1 VATGGK
7 GPVVLVVDDEPA
19 LRFLCRV
26 NLELDG
32 YSVVEAATLGDAR
45 AALAAGEVAVVL
57 LDLHVGAERGEALL
71 EELRAREPRIPVVV
85 ISGSTE
91 VDGGERTLDA
101 DAVLGKPFTI
111 EELTETVKALAAGAL
126 PR

>member
-7 GPVVLVVDDEPA
+7 GPVVLVVDDQPA

-32 YSVVEAATLGDAR
+32 YRVVEAGTLGDAR

-57 LDLHVGAERGEALL
+57 LDLHVGTEQGETLL
-71 EELRAREPRIPVVV
+71 EELRAREPRIPVAV

-91 VDGGERTLDA
+91 VDGGERALNA
-101 DAVLGKPFTI
+101 DAVLPKPFTI
-111 EELTETVKALAAGAL
+111 EALTETVKALAAGVL